1 MLLYTNNEQSR
12 KVKKNISII
21 IASKWKKNYQ
31 DIKYIVTKQ
40 LRDSW
45 KELKKVHMN
54 GTISC
59 IYESEELALLKCS
72 HYSKTSMVSV

>member
-40 LRDSW
+40 LRDS
-45 KELKKVHMN
+45 
-54 GTISC
+54 
-59 IYESEELALLKCS
+59 
-72 HYSKTSMVSV
+72 